1 MSDFGLEGRLAVVT
15 GGGSGIG
22 QAIAAGLAAV
32 GAKVTIL
39 ERNEAQASETID
51 LIQGAGGSCRAIQCD
66 VADSGSV
73 QTAAEQIERETG
85 PAQILVNNAGIIR
98 AGGLMDLTLEDWSAV
113 LSVNLTGYLICSQI
127 FGRQMKANGGGSI
140 VHNASIA
147 AHNPTPM
154 TGAYS
159 VAKAGVAILSRQ
171 LAVEWGGLGIRS
183 NCVSPGMI
191 LTPFSQA
198 MYERPGVMEARNST
212 IPAGRV
218 GKPSDVVAA
227 VLFLASD
234 QAAYITG
241 ADIGIDGGFAG
252 NLLGLIPRAGYDKDG
267 SEAR

>member
-1 MSDFGLEGRLAVVT
+1 MSGFALEGRIAVVT

-22 QAIAAGLAAV
+22 QAIAVGLAGA

-39 ERNEAQASETID
+39 ERNEAQAAETIE
-51 LIQGAGGSCRAIQCD
+51 LIGKTGTSCCSIQCD
-66 VADSGSV
+66 VADPTSV
-73 QTAAEQIERETG
+73 QAAAEQIERDDG
-85 PAQILVNNAGIIR
+85 PVEILVNNAGIIR
-98 AGGLMDLTLEDWSAV
+98 PGGLMELPHEDWSAL
-113 LSVNLTGYLICSQI
+113 LSVNLTGYFICAQI

-159 VAKAGVAILSRQ
+159 VAKAGVAMLSRQ
-171 LAVEWGGLGIRS
+171 LAVEWGGYGIRS

-191 LTPFSQA
+191 LTPFSKA
-198 MYERPGVMEARNST
+198 MYDSPGVMEARNAT

-218 GKPSDVVAA
+218 GQPEDIVSA

-234 QAAYITG
+234 QASYITG
-241 ADIGIDGGFAG
+241 AEIGIDGGFAG
-252 NLLGLIPRAGYDKDG
+252 NLLGLIPRAGY
-267 SEAR
+267 ERI